1 MSATIKRV
9 DSTSFY
15 CPHSVYKREMRM
27 KDVERSKTDLELMS
41 EGSGDGSGVCVDIK
55 IGR

>member
-1 MSATIKRV
+1 MSARIKRV

-55 IGR
+55 IDR